1 MEGDLQAMRSSPRSL
16 SSELGKELMAHLFSE
31 DQNEVRVKYAR
42 NASQQ
47 LEQVI
52 QNYFEQR
59 SFYYIFCETA

>member
-16 SSELGKELMAHLFSE
+16 SSELGTELMAHLSNE
-31 DQNEVRVKYAR
+31 DQNEVRVKYAK

-59 SFYYIFCETA
+59 SFYYVFCETA